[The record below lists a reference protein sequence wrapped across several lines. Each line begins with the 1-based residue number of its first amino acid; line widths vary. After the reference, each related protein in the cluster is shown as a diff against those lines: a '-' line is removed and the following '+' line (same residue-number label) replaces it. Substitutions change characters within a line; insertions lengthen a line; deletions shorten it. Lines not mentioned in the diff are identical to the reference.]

1 MFYVHKV
8 SGFAAE
14 TLEEVSNDGGP
25 EMVVE
30 VDDDIKYA
38 GLYTVNGEGVYEFTE
53 CISNGKI
60 VFTQPPVISASQ

>member
-30 VDDDIKYA
+30 VNDDIKYVS
-38 GLYTVNGEGVYEFTE
+38 LYTVNGEGVYESTE
-53 CISNGKI
+53 NISNGKI
-60 VFTQPPVISASQ
+60 AFAQPPIIPAS

>member
-30 VDDDIKYA
+30 VDDDIRYA
-38 GLYTVNGEGVYEFTE
+38 ETYTVNGEGVYEFTE
-53 CISNGKI
+53 HISNGKI
-60 VFTQPPVISASQ
+60 VFIQPPTVPASQ